1 MNKLLAAL
9 VSLAFAGTVLA
20 QAQPA
25 AQATPGTDAPK
36 AETPAAEKA
45 PAKTTAKKSAK
56 KKSTKAKSKA
66 PAKTEEKKS

>member
-9 VSLAFAGTVLA
+9 ISFAFAGAVLA
-20 QAQPA
+20 QTQPA

-36 AETPAAEKA
+36 AEAPAADKA
-45 PAKTTAKKSAK
+45 SSKNTAKKTTK
-56 KKSTKAKSKA
+56 KKSSKAKSKA